1 MTMKL
6 DRSHDSMEATA
17 TRASKD
23 LRDAIQQRQTETL
36 LQVRLEARHGYSR
49 LSEGWIQHLCR
60 ENGLKPGQVRAAWR
74 QGRELRSKGVP
85 CMCSH
90 CGFGGNGQI
99 QDRER
104 IRIDYA
110 AARREQLAAAGVSH
124 DERERTIQA
133 EIDAGAAFQALPITI
148 KRSTP

>member
-6 DRSHDSMEATA
+6 DRSHDSMEAVA
-17 TRASKD
+17 ARVSKD
-23 LRDAIQQRQTETL
+23 TRNALQQRQTEAL
-36 LQVRLEARHGYSR
+36 LQVRQDARHGHSR
-49 LSEGWIQHLCR
+49 LSHGWIRQIYQ
-60 ENGLKPGQVRAAWR
+60 ENGLEPGQVRAAWR
-74 QGRELRSKGVP
+74 QGRELRAKGVP

-99 QDRER
+99 EDRELVR
-104 IRIDYA
+104 QAYA
-110 AARREQLAAAGVSH
+110 ERRREQLMAAGMGPA
-124 DERERTIQA
+124 EREKTIQA